1 MTLRALVFLVLFAM
15 LSGSALGQDERVTIS
30 LREPARRS
38 ADVRNTPASQIRV
51 DSDLVLVPVTVTDWA
66 DRAVIGMAKGNFR
79 LYDDTV
85 EQEISHFAMEDAPV
99 SLILV
104 FDTSGSMADKLRK
117 SRMAVS
123 ELLKLSNP
131 EDEFMLIEF
140 NDQARVLVPFTSE
153 PENIENRLTFMGAQ
167 GRTALLDATNLALN
181 EMKHARNS
189 RKAILIISDGGDNCS
204 RYRQTETKRRVREAD
219 VQIYSIG
226 IMEPAGRRNAS
237 PEETLGPELLSE
249 IAAATGGRLFEV
261 GNLNELTE
269 IAIKISTELRNQ
281 YLLGYSPST
290 SKRDGRYHH
299 IRVRLDPPK
308 GVPRLKATFRTS
320 YLAPDR

>member
-15 LSGSALGQDERVTIS
+15 LSGSALGQDERVMIS
-30 LREPARRS
+30 PREPARRS
-38 ADVRNTPASQIRV
+38 TDVRNTPAAQIRV
-51 DSDLVLVPVTVTDWA
+51 DSDFVLVPVTVTDWA

-104 FDTSGSMADKLRK
+104 FDTSGSMADKLRE

-189 RKAILIISDGGDNCS
+189 RKAILIVSDGGDNCS

-226 IMEPAGRRNAS
+226 IMEPAGHRNAS
-237 PEETLGPELLSE
+237 VEETLGPELLSE

-281 YLLGYSPST
+281 YVLGYSPST

-308 GVPRLKATFRTS
+308 GVPRLKATFRAG